1 MFIHLPSPSDDKL
14 IKDSDWEATAALA
27 QHMLEAVD
35 ERPSLMQP
43 LLVSQRD
50 PDTVVFSYSHL
61 GQELRLF
68 SF

>member
-14 IKDSDWEATAALA
+14 IKDRDWEATTVLA

-35 ERPSLMQP
+35 ERPSLVKP

-50 PDTVVFSYSHL
+50 PDTVVSSYYHL
-61 GQELRLF
+61 GQKLRRF
-68 SF
+68 SL